1 MQNPRNIQFTRLF
14 KVDGY
19 LKEFNFRKFS
29 FSRKDRVSIDTN
41 DERGNRFMFF
51 MEKEDKTWK
60 ILPQELPKWVPEQE
74 HNFDEA
80 IQEEVSGVIEG

>member
-1 MQNPRNIQFTRLF
+1 
-14 KVDGY
+14 
-19 LKEFNFRKFS
+19 
-29 FSRKDRVSIDTN
+29 
-41 DERGNRFMFF
+41 MFF